1 MSLAAFSE
9 AREIHEKNKNFH
21 CFDALLP
28 AFTNSAHE
36 KNIFLYQGLYSTRPR
51 LDLLNQVTKF
61 SPTLKSNEKL
71 FLYNLFNTKKKNNFA
86 HL

>member
-28 AFTNSAHE
+28 AFTNIAHE

-51 LDLLNQVTKF
+51 LDLLNQSDKIFTNIEEQRKIISVQF
-61 SPTLKSNEKL
+61 V
-71 FLYNLFNTKKKNNFA
+71 
-86 HL
+86 